1 MAGTFCLV
9 FRFLILLSLKAACRA
24 TSGWLRPLR
33 PSIFLRSAAL
43 FICPPRAKTQ
53 TALASAGMRAV
64 SWKPP
69 RVWSAWHV
77 GSGRHVWCLAD
88 TGALGWRPGPHPA
101 TLPIRLWGGDAFM
114 RLFGIHNV
122 TMCLDNAFYLYAFP
136 QCPIVL
142 MVAGFGCRAFPTP
155 AFHRMGRARRVHP
168 FVTRAPR
175 RSANWPCVSLSI
187 LSPPLFT
194 WMVADTSCPLTD
206 NAIMFK
212 ESIVDVIF
220 LHVVI
225 NSVLNVFPKK

>member
-1 MAGTFCLV
+1 MP
-9 FRFLILLSLKAACRA
+9 LLARRRKPPLRRQACA
-24 TSGWLRPLR
+24 RPLG
-33 PSIFLRSAAL
+33 SLRACGA
-43 FICPPRAKTQ
+43 R
-53 TALASAGMRAV
+53 GML
-64 SWKPP
+64 
-69 RVWSAWHV
+69 
-77 GSGRHVWCLAD
+77 GM
-88 TGALGWRPGPHPA
+88 GAMYGV
-101 TLPIRLWGGDAFM
+101 LPIQAHLDGGRVLIRPRSSFVYGWGDAFM
-114 RLFGIHNV
+114 RLLGIHNV
-122 TMCLDNAFYLYAFP
+122 TMCLGNAFYLYAFP

-142 MVAGFGCRAFPTP
+142 MVAGFGCRAFPAP
-155 AFHRMGRARRVHP
+155 AFHRMGRARRAHP

-225 NSVLNVFPKK
+225 NSVLTVFPKKMREVAFIKEKVLPWRFLKTKPSSMAKITLFAQVIQELPKELIK